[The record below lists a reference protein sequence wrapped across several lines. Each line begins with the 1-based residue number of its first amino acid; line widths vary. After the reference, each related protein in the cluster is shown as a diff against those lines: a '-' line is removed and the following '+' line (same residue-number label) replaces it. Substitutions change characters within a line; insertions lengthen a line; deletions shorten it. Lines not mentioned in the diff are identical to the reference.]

1 MDIINDHPPLEETV
15 ELLNSAF
22 GDWGDEKY
30 FRWKYTQYPDFDDS
44 HNFYIEDRGNI
55 IAFTRLFVKELSVC
69 EDDLVVY
76 IWGDTSVDKKYRG
89 RGLFSKLK
97 KFREERVENKDLS
110 LEMAFVRKEN
120 IPYKV
125 HMEEGWGS
133 KKVPVYLKILSP
145 SVVLKHYLEEGLR
158 DKAWLRKFIE
168 LFGSRVIL
176 DIDGEE
182 VKLSELME
190 DKEDKKISF
199 KISMKKDRFDSLIE
213 SLSSGRYISSFVSDK
228 SEDITVEVPKRVD
241 IEHKSALDSD
251 ELDEVMELYNRDLKR
266 SDVHF
271 RRERKDLEHLLK
283 HPHLIEVIT
292 VKEDDLKGFAAVARY
307 PKRDITEL
315 RVLDILYDDRKTYDI
330 LVKEIERCG
339 EKEDADSIF
348 IVSPEFEPSGWIEIS
363 NRVVMWDPKEKIK
376 SDNWR
381 ISIYDMV

>member
-55 IAFTRLFVKELSVC
+55 IAFTRLFVKELSVG

-76 IWGDTSVDKKYRG
+76 IWGDSAVAENYRG
-89 RGLFSKLK
+89 KGLYSRLK
-97 KFREERVENKDLS
+97 EIEGTRTDKEADIAMSFNTKD
-110 LEMAFVRKEN
+110 K
-120 IPYKV
+120 IPYHV
-125 HMEEGWGS
+125 HLKDGWTC
-133 KKVPVYLKILSP
+133 KQIPLFLKILSP

-292 VKEDDLKGFAAVARY
+292 VKEDNLKGFAAVARY
-307 PKRDITEL
+307 PKMDITEL

-330 LVKEIERCG
+330 LIKEIERCG